1 MGVIF
6 GTPKAG
12 VIGTNNPAPGVFV
25 CADGD
30 PLNGEHWVAFYW
42 TTILCIEF
50 ILLLLALYQAWKYRN
65 QIEGGGLMRSLT
77 RQSVLYFVTI
87 FWIYLA
93 NQILW
98 IRNRLTLD
106 ELGTGYSFVIS
117 VIFANRLMI
126 TVRSPN
132 YYINQV
138 QQESEYNFTTIRFA
152 SRSYANE
159 QTFPPDEVAVEL
171 DSRDNTRES
180 SGTSPDV

>member
-1 MGVIF
+1 L
-6 GTPKAG
+6 
-12 VIGTNNPAPGVFV
+12 
-25 CADGD
+25 D
-30 PLNGEHWVAFYW
+30 GEHWVSFYW

-50 ILLLLALYQAWKYRN
+50 ILLLLALSQAWKYRN

-93 NQILW
+93 NQVLW
-98 IRNRLTLD
+98 IRNRVCFPSHIWPRSKSSLHITMKLTLN
-106 ELGTGYSFVIS
+106 ELGTGYSFGIS

-152 SRSYANE
+152 SRSRADE

-171 DSRDNTRES
+171 DSRDYTRES
-180 SGTSPDV
+180 SGTSPDL